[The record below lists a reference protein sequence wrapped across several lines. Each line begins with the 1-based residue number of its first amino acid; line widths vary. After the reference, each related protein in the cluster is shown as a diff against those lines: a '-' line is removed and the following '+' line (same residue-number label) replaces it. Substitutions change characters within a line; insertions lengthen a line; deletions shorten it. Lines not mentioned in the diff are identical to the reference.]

1 MIWIKIFL
9 LHLSTFWIRNR
20 PNSYKN
26 MVLFKEQ
33 KQDTPSQYF
42 SFFVTK
48 GHPPYLIKPLRTY

>member
-26 MVLFKEQ
+26 MVLIRELKL
-33 KQDTPSQYF
+33 DTTFQYF
-42 SFFVTK
+42 LFYATK
-48 GHPPYLIKPLRTY
+48 GHPSFLIKPLRTY